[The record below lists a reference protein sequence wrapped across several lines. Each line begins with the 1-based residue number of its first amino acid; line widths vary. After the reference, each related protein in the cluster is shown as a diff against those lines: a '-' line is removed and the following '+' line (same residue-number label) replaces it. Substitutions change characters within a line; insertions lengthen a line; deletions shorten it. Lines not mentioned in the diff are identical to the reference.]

1 MLLSMSAQRFDLK
14 EDTNLKV
21 SSKGIYRLAIFVLL
35 ALLSMYYL
43 WVLYLAA
50 HPQVNTAYR
59 TYYIDKQTLYWAKDN
74 THVFWPDSGVID
86 TSENQP
92 YLSRQGWAVKP
103 DQHGRELVHNG
114 GVFFNLA
121 AVPTHSIRVKL
132 SLTHSITEPVYLS
145 LDGHKQVKLLPH
157 DLNALEATLP
167 ASQYAKEVSL
177 HQIQF
182 ETPASLNVNQI
193 SITEVAQ

>member
-21 SSKGIYRLAIFVLL
+21 SSRGVYRLAIFVLL

-74 THVFWPDSGVID
+74 THVYWPDSGVID

-103 DQHGRELVHNG
+103 DQKGRELVHNG
-114 GVFFNLA
+114 SIFFNLA
-121 AVPTHSIRVKL
+121 AAPTHSIRVKL

-157 DLNALEATLP
+157 DLNAFEATLP
-167 ASQYAKEVSL
+167 ASQYSKDVSI
-177 HQIQF
+177 HQIQL

>member
-14 EDTNLKV
+14 ENTKPKV
-21 SSKGIYRLAIFVLL
+21 SGKGVYRLAIFVFL

-74 THVFWPDSGVID
+74 TQLFWPDSGVID

-92 YLSRQGWAVKP
+92 FFGRKGWAVKS
-103 DQHGRELVHNG
+103 DSHGRELVHNG
-114 GVFFNLA
+114 NVFFNLGA
-121 AVPTHSIRVKL
+121 APIHSIRVKL
-132 SLTHSITEPVYLS
+132 SLTHSITEPVYVS
-145 LDGHKQVKLLPH
+145 LDGHKQVRLLPH

-167 ASQYAKEVSL
+167 ASQYSKGVSL
-177 HQIQF
+177 HQIQL

>member
-59 TYYIDKQTLYWAKDN
+59 TYYIDKQTRYWAKDN
-74 THVFWPDSGVID
+74 AHVFWPDSGVID

-114 GVFFNLA
+114 SVFFNLGA
-121 AVPTHSIRVKL
+121 APTHSIRVKL

-167 ASQYAKEVSL
+167 ASQYSKEASL